1 MQLTERAVVLQG
13 LGDLAAGEIAK
24 VGHDGLFGELKGV
37 GTDFNSKRVE
47 LGFEK
52 KKGGSVSHLR

>member
-13 LGDLAAGEIAK
+13 LGDLAAGEVAE

-47 LGFEK
+47 LGFET
-52 KKGGSVSHLR
+52 